1 MSDVIRLLN
10 ADGQRAFSSYLKSA
24 IAGGSIHPPLGA
36 LTDSTTSTSAAID
49 VPIAREPLGRAFV
62 SRHEF
67 GLYLRDVLA
76 AMPRNEISLDYRLW
90 NWLSLYFIDQ
100 IAPVQAAGKRK
111 LLKDS
116 SAYLLDEKF
125 VWRRYYRHLV
135 RGPWLAASLHPEHSR
150 ALLLPLERGTPLAVR
165 GELYEQIA
173 SRQSLLRSAA
183 VMAAVDAMYFDEAT
197 MTRKA
202 GSGGS
207 GAGSPRRLG
216 SLMNQFALTH
226 DLEWDDRSLIP
237 RLLPTEFSRWINR

>member
-1 MSDVIRLLN
+1 MSDTLRLLN
-10 ADGQRAFSSYLKSA
+10 AEGRQTFSDYLRSTV
-24 IAGGSIHPPLGA
+24 GGSTVHPPIGSLI
-36 LTDSTTSTSAAID
+36 DSTTSVAAPLD
-49 VPIAREPLGRAFV
+49 IAIHREPFGRPFA

-67 GLYLRDVLA
+67 GLYLRETLA
-76 AMPRNEISLDYRLW
+76 PLPRNAISLDHRLW

-100 IAPVQAAGKRK
+100 LAPLQADGKRK
-111 LLKDS
+111 LLKDT

-135 RGPWLAASLHPEHSR
+135 RGPWLAASLHPDHSR

-173 SRQSLLRSAA
+173 SRQSLLRSPA
-183 VMAAVDAMYFDEAT
+183 VMAAVDAMYFDAAT

-216 SLMNQFALTH
+216 SLMNQFALTY

-237 RLLPTEFSRWINR
+237 RLLPKEFSRWTKR